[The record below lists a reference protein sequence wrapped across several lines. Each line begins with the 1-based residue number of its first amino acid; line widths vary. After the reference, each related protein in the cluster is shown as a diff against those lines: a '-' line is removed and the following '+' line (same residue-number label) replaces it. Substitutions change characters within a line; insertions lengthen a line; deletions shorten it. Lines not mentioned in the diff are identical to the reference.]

1 MRPGGGASHVAQSL
15 GEKLDAGDRFPDLE
29 LSLVSGGMQRI
40 SALAAGQ
47 WSVVLLYRGDW

>member
-1 MRPGGGASHVAQSL
+1 VAQSL
-15 GEKLDAGDRFPDLE
+15 GEKLDTGGCFPDLE

>member
-1 MRPGGGASHVAQSL
+1 MRLGGGASRVAQSL
-15 GEKLDAGDRFPDLE
+15 GEKLDTGNRFPDLE
-29 LSLVSGGMQRI
+29 LPLVSGGMQRI

>member
-1 MRPGGGASHVAQSL
+1 VAQSL
-15 GEKLDAGDRFPDLE
+15 GEKLDTGDRFPDLE

>member
-15 GEKLDAGDRFPDLE
+15 GEKLDTGNRFPDLE
-29 LSLVSGGMQRI
+29 LPLVSGGMQRI